1 MQKVNAIIER
11 SEAMKMPLNKS
22 PESNYYQSRLNLTAT
37 EPVSRINMTA
47 AEPLSRISL
56 APAEPLSRISL
67 TAAEPLSR
75 INLTAAE
82 SPSQLN
88 VTTPKPLGRSSSLA
102 PMINFETPDSGR
114 KPSLATRL
122 NLAAGH
128 GAASLPANTLLV
140 QSPNGNGPNFSS
152 PFQVLFASIFNC

>member
-67 TAAEPLSR
+67 APAEPLSR

-82 SPSQLN
+82 SPSQVN

-102 PMINFETPDSGR
+102 PINFETPDSGR
-114 KPSLATRL
+114 RPSLATRF
-122 NLAAGH
+122 NSAAGH

>member
-11 SEAMKMPLNKS
+11 SEAMQMPLNKS
-22 PESNYYQSRLNLTAT
+22 PEPSYYQNRLNLTGT

-67 TAAEPLSR
+67 TAAE
-75 INLTAAE
+75 
-82 SPSQLN
+82 SPSQIN
-88 VTTPKPLGRSSSLA
+88 TTTPKPLGRSSSLA
-102 PMINFETPDSGR
+102 PMINFETPDSGCR
-114 KPSLATRL
+114 PSLATRF

-152 PFQVLFASIFNC
+152 PFQVLFASILKSS